1 MEFIKVFILG
11 ITGEERVYIEDVLSN
26 IEYIRILEAA
36 ESTGEALKKLEE
48 TLIDVILIDSAL
60 AGDGYRVA
68 ERVHQE
74 YPNIAIIMVEKEF
87 DEDIIYKSLSAGAQD
102 ALLYPF
108 TEAKLV
114 ETIYR
119 AHELIKRRP
128 ITTKEKSPSLKTKNT
143 LGKVLTVFSTKGGVG
158 KTFVSVNLAVALQ
171 RETAKRVALLDLD
184 IDFGNVSLALNIAPK
199 FTLTNV
205 VDDIGNIDADLM
217 ESYLLPHESGIVIL
231 PANARPQMTEF
242 INANHVEKIIN
253 TLKNSFDYIVVDMPA
268 RFYEPVNQALVSAD
282 MLLMITTPEISA
294 IRNVKSA
301 LISLDEL
308 NYPLGKIKVILNK
321 ADNKG
326 LIKEK
331 DVEATLQQ
339 EVFASISLD
348 YKLATASLNQGVPV
362 IDKGKPKGVAKEY
375 LQLAK
380 KIAQE
385 SSSSTE
391 IKKGRR

>member
-11 ITGEERVYIEDVLSN
+11 IIGEERAYIEAALSN
-26 IEYIRILEAA
+26 IEYIKVVGAANSAEEAF
-36 ESTGEALKKLEE
+36 EE
-48 TLIDVILIDSAL
+48 LDGNFVNVLLIHSSLS
-60 AGDGYRVA
+60 GDGYRVA
-68 ERVHQE
+68 QRLSEE
-74 YPNIAIIMVEKEF
+74 YPNTAIVMVEREF

-102 ALLYPF
+102 ALLYPY

-119 AHELIKRRP
+119 AYELIKRRP
-128 ITTKEKSPSLKTKNT
+128 VSTREKSSSLKTKKT

-171 RETAKRVALLDLD
+171 RETAKRVVLVDLD
-184 IDFGNVSLALNIAPK
+184 IDFGNVSLALNIAPR

-205 VDDIGNIDADLM
+205 VEDIGNIDEDLM

-308 NYPLGKIKVILNK
+308 NYPLRKIKVILNK
-321 ADNKG
+321 ADNRG

-348 YKLATASLNQGVPV
+348 YKLATSSLNQGIPV
-362 IDKGKPKGVAKEY
+362 IDKGKPKRMAKEY
-375 LQLAK
+375 LHLAK

-385 SSSSTE
+385 APSSTE
-391 IKKGRR
+391 NKKGRR

>member
-1 MEFIKVFILG
+1 MELIRVFILG
-11 ITGEERVYIEDVLSN
+11 IIGQERAYIEDVLSN
-26 IEYIRILEAA
+26 IEYIRVVGAVESSQEAFEELE
-36 ESTGEALKKLEE
+36 GNLV
-48 TLIDVILIDSAL
+48 DVILIDANISD
-60 AGDGYRVA
+60 DGYTVA
-68 ERVHQE
+68 EGLSEE
-74 YPNIAIIMVEKEF
+74 YPRTAIIMVEREF
-87 DEDIIYKSLSAGAQD
+87 NEDIIYKSLSAGAQD
-102 ALLYPF
+102 ALFYPF

-119 AHELIKRRP
+119 AYELIKRRP
-128 ITTKEKSPSLKTKNT
+128 VPTREKTSSLKPRKT

-171 RETAKRVALLDLD
+171 RETAKRVVLVDLD
-184 IDFGNVSLALNIAPK
+184 IDFGNVSLALNIAPR

-205 VDDIGNIDADLM
+205 VEDIQNIDEDLM

-231 PANARPQMTEF
+231 PANAKPQMTEF
-242 INANHVEKIIN
+242 INATYVEKILN
-253 TLKNSFDYIVVDMPA
+253 TLRSSFDYIVVDMPA

-301 LISLDEL
+301 LITLDEL
-308 NYPLGKIKVILNK
+308 NYPQGKIKVILNK
-321 ADNKG
+321 ADNRG

-339 EVFASISLD
+339 EVFGSISVD

-362 IDKGKPKGVAKEY
+362 IEKGRAKGVAREY
-375 LQLAK
+375 LNLAK

-385 SSSSTE
+385 APSSTE
-391 IKKGRR
+391 NKKGRR